1 MAELTRR
8 WRLKRPVFLAGAAL
22 GAVLVA
28 SVLLLPLAVSSDLVR
43 DRLERDIG
51 NWAGHPVSLGN
62 APSLSF
68 WPLPTIK
75 LDNVEIR
82 PSVYADGDPIMRAE
96 SIIAN
101 FNLFSAVLGA
111 PSFSEYRLIRPTFAL
126 EIYPDGSSNWAA
138 RDGALL
144 QGIQA
149 AVALDTAAVSGA
161 APPASVEIPD
171 SAALGT
177 VTIVDGT
184 VNWVRDPGA
193 PAEKVTAVNG
203 TISWTGPTSEAT
215 ANLSAIVRGEQM
227 KVTLSSDTPLLLLGQ
242 RTADMALDVA
252 SAPLTLDF
260 DGEINLSPKGFV
272 KGALKLKSPSVRRT
286 LEWSGADIKP
296 GEAIGA
302 LDLAADVTASER
314 MAKLDNLILVI
325 DQNRGIGVLDV
336 ALPLGEPPTIAGT
349 LAFNTLDIASFL
361 QAFTPL
367 PKTGDEIASK
377 IDTRFL
383 REIGLDLRLSAQSA
397 KLGPL
402 QLSNLAAA
410 ARIVAGRATFD
421 VGDATAYG
429 GSLSGRIAISEAG
442 IDGGAKLQVAARD
455 TDFGK
460 LFDAIGLTGP
470 LPRGTGALD
479 LELTTPYPTW
489 ATATSDLT
497 GKFSM
502 SVAKGTIPGFNLT
515 KFRTLATSQRFFL
528 LSDTATSTPFFFQTA
543 RFEAGISG
551 GQAVIR
557 LAEVSDD
564 KSTISLSGIV
574 PYLRGGLAV
583 AGTVQAKLPDATTS
597 PAAAPAAKPAETP
610 LRFFAG
616 GSWPQP
622 VISPVED

>member
-1 MAELTRR
+1 MAYLTRR
-8 WRLKRPVFLAGAAL
+8 WRLQRPVFLAGAAL
-22 GAVLVA
+22 GAALVA
-28 SVLLLPLAVSSDLVR
+28 GALLLPLAVSSDLVR

-82 PSVYADGDPIMRAE
+82 PSIYPDGDPIMRAD

-126 EIYPDGSSNWAA
+126 EVYPDGTSNWAS
-138 RDGALL
+138 REGALL
-144 QGIQA
+144 KGIEA
-149 AVALDTAAVSGA
+149 AVARDAARQAGDA
-161 APPASVEIPD
+161 TPETPEIPE

-203 TISWTGPTSEAT
+203 TISWTGPTSEAQ
-215 ANLSAIVRGEQM
+215 ANLTAIVRGEQV
-227 KVTLSSDTPLLLLGQ
+227 KLTAASDTPLLLLGQ
-242 RTADMALDVA
+242 RTADIELAAV
-252 SAPLTLDF
+252 SAPLNLDF
-260 DGEINLSPKGFV
+260 KGSVNLSPTGFV
-272 KGALKLKSPSVRRT
+272 KGTLKLKSPSTRRT
-286 LEWSGADIKP
+286 LEWSGTDIKP

-302 LDLAADVTASER
+302 LELTADVTAAER
-314 MAKLDNLILVI
+314 MAKLDNLIIVV

-336 ALPLGEPPTIAGT
+336 ALPAGAPPAIAGT
-349 LAFNTLDIASFL
+349 LAFNSLDIASFL

-367 PKTGDEIASK
+367 PKSGDEIASK

-402 QLSNLAAA
+402 SLSNLAAA
-410 ARIVAGRATFD
+410 ARISEGRATFD

-455 TDFGK
+455 TDLGK
-460 LFDAIGLTGP
+460 LFDAIGVTGP

-497 GKFSM
+497 GKFSL
-502 SVAKGTIPGFNLT
+502 SVGKGTIPGFNLER
-515 KFRTLATSQRFFL
+515 FRTLANSQQFFL
-528 LSDTATSTPFFFQTA
+528 LSDTATGTPYTFQSA
-543 RFEAGISG
+543 RFEAAISG

-557 LAEVSDD
+557 QAEVVGNRSM
-564 KSTISLSGIV
+564 ISLSGIV

-583 AGTVQAKLPDATTS
+583 AGTISPNPQANGAAT
-597 PAAAPAAKPAETP
+597 AKPVAPP

>member
-1 MAELTRR
+1 MAQLTRG
-8 WRLKRPVFLAGAAL
+8 WWLKRSVFLAGAGL
-22 GAVLVA
+22 GALLIASFLV
-28 SVLLLPLAVSSDLVR
+28 LPLAVSSDLVR

-82 PSVYADGDPIMRAE
+82 PSVYADSDPIMRAD
-96 SIIAN
+96 SIVAN

-111 PSFSEYRLIRPTFAL
+111 PSFSEYRLIRPTFTL
-126 EIYPDGSSNWAA
+126 EIYPDGTSNWAT
-138 RDGALL
+138 REGALL
-144 QGIQA
+144 KGMEA
-149 AVALDTAAVSGA
+149 AVARDTAEQTGNPVPSSAV
-161 APPASVEIPD
+161 IPD

-193 PAEKVTAVNG
+193 QAEKATAVNG
-203 TISWTGPTSEAT
+203 TVSWTGPTSQAQAELT
-215 ANLSAIVRGEQM
+215 AILRGEQV
-227 KVTLSSDTPLLLLGQ
+227 KLTASSAKPLLLLGQ
-242 RTADMALDVA
+242 RTADIELTIV
-252 SAPLTLDF
+252 SAPLNLDF
-260 DGEINLSPKGFV
+260 AGTVNLSPAGFFN
-272 KGALKLKSPSVRRT
+272 GATRLKSPSTRRT

-302 LDLAADVTASER
+302 LEITADVTASER
-314 MAKLDNLILVI
+314 TAKLDNLIIVI
-325 DQNRGIGVLDV
+325 DQNRGIGVLDL
-336 ALPLGEPPTIAGT
+336 ALPADAPPTIAGT
-349 LAFNTLDIASFL
+349 LAFNSLDIASFL

-367 PKTGDEIASK
+367 PRNGAEIASK

-402 QLSNLAAA
+402 SMSNLAAA
-410 ARIVAGRATFD
+410 ARIAEGRATFD

-429 GSLSGRIAISEAG
+429 GSLSGRIVISEAG
-442 IDGGAKLQVAARD
+442 IDGGARLQVAARD

-470 LPRGTGALD
+470 LPRGTGLLD
-479 LELTTPYPTW
+479 LELTTPFPTW
-489 ATATSDLT
+489 ATATSDLK
-497 GKFSM
+497 GKFSLA
-502 SVAKGTIPGFNLT
+502 VANGSIQGFNLA
-515 KFRTLATSQRFFL
+515 KFLSLAENQRFFL
-528 LSDTATSTPFFFQTA
+528 LSDTATGTPFSFETA
-543 RFEAGISG
+543 RFEASISG
-551 GQAVIR
+551 GQAAIR
-557 LAEVSDD
+557 HAEVTDG

-583 AGTVQAKLPDATTS
+583 AGTVS
-597 PAAAPAAKPAETP
+597 AKPAANGTPLRTPAPP
-610 LRFFAG
+610 LRFFVG